1 MQLTNEL
8 WKKIILSLE
17 PLTERI
23 VMAETST
30 TPLYPSNKNDIDDD
44 AIYLKIEGS
53 DLATYLVTVKYKDI
67 LERKLY
73 DELKKHYIL
82 T

>member
-1 MQLTNEL
+1 MQLTDEL

-23 VMAETST
+23 VMAETSA

-73 DELKKHYIL
+73 NELKKHYIL

>member
-1 MQLTNEL
+1 MQLTDEL

-23 VMAETST
+23 VMAETSA
-30 TPLYPSNKNDIDDD
+30 TPLYPSDKNDIDDTV
-44 AIYLKIEGS
+44 YLKIEGS

-67 LERKLY
+67 LEHKLY
-73 DELKKHYIL
+73 NELKTHYIL

>member
-1 MQLTNEL
+1 MQLTDEL

-23 VMAETST
+23 VMAETSA
-30 TPLYPSNKNDIDDD
+30 TPLYPSNKNDIDD

-73 DELKKHYIL
+73 NELKTHYIL